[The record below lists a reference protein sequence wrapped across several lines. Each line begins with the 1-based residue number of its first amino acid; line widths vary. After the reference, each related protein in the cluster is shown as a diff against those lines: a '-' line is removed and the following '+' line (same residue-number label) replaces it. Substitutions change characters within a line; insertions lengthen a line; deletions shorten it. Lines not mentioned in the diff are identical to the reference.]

1 MSGAPGKAPNKLY
14 NAICAFPHPDG
25 VPLPVACIHISCKP
39 AGIATT
45 VCQPE
50 YCPKTKANPDAA
62 VVRLALYGV
71 LSVSLSQRRNAGTL
85 RADIRSEEYGALPI
99 SLFAQLNKET
109 VNRAVRPIFIAIK
122 LAERKTH
129 ERHNDFKG
137 WDNN

>member
-1 MSGAPGKAPNKLY
+1 MLSISLDCISVLLKA
-14 NAICAFPHPDG
+14 D
-25 VPLPVACIHISCKP
+25 
-39 AGIATT
+39 
-45 VCQPE
+45 
-50 YCPKTKANPDAA
+50 
-62 VVRLALYGV
+62 
-71 LSVSLSQRRNAGTL
+71 
-85 RADIRSEEYGALPI
+85 I

>member
-14 NAICAFPHPDG
+14 NDICTFPHPDG

-99 SLFAQLNKET
+99 SLFS
-109 VNRAVRPIFIAIK
+109 
-122 LAERKTH
+122 
-129 ERHNDFKG
+129 
-137 WDNN
+137 